1 MGDIYNISG
10 GQIGAIGQHA
20 SASGNIFLQ
29 QITPELSRLHEAMR
43 NAAANPAQNAAADEV
58 AKAEQAAKQQDEPKM
73 RQHLKNA
80 GKFALDCA
88 QKIGSEALVEYL
100 KKMTLGM

>member
-1 MGDIYNISG
+1 VTL
-10 GQIGAIGQHA
+10 
-20 SASGNIFLQ
+20 SAVLSS
-29 QITPELSRLHEAMR
+29 ELSGKQIHSPSISTGCVKPSKCSSVG
-43 NAAANPAQNAAADEV
+43 ANPAQNADADEV

-88 QKIGSEALVEYL
+88 KTIGTDVAAEYL
-100 KKMTLGM
+100 KKMTLGG

>member
-1 MGDIYNISG
+1 
-10 GQIGAIGQHA
+10 
-20 SASGNIFLQ
+20 
-29 QITPELSRLHEAMR
+29 MR
-43 NAAANPAQNAAADEV
+43 RSAANLAQKAAADEI
-58 AKAEQAAKQQDEPKM
+58 AKAEQAAREQNEPKM

-88 QKIGSEALVEYL
+88 QKIGAEALAEYL